1 MIENHVSI
9 STGGNTSLRKSRSS
23 WSAFERKIFCLAEGR
38 QKYGRQDAKFF
49 GVKNRAQVIAHQR
62 GTAGNMYGK
71 RVNLLR
77 RSFGV

>member
-9 STGGNTSLRKSRSS
+9 SAGGNTSLRKSRSS

-49 GVKNRAQVIAHQR
+49 GVKNRAQVIAHLPPKNTSAR
-62 GTAGNMYGK
+62 FCFSGTAWS
-71 RVNLLR
+71 R
-77 RSFGV
+77 